1 MSIPQT
7 QVMTGL
13 GYSNSEISA
22 FTSAE
27 AALALRYNRVERLP
41 EMVDVFT
48 MPDKIGC
55 DLDDMRL
62 VDGQWAKQF
71 RTIDQGNFTLMD
83 LSRISLVKD
92 LHLRGIPDKY
102 WRFVSDTYSQRLD
115 LTRDEIDGF
124 IKSSQGFVSRTK
136 LIVNTSQSIRFTSRF
151 NGGVSVVF
159 SHDSEESLPVEKAIR
174 RCITRGNT
182 GKSAE
187 IVRLIVAKDAEAKN
201 LSRLLIR
208 QAIGVILLDEEI
220 ENAYVYT
227 SRVHYR
233 LYKQLGV
240 SPNKVLPIGERDV
253 LIALKRKDLEM
264 LYLHTQDV
272 N

>member
-7 QVMTGL
+7 QAMTGSL
-13 GYSNSEISA
+13 HSLSEMA
-22 FTSAE
+22 RFTFAE
-27 AALALRYNRVERLP
+27 AAFAFRYNREHLLP
-41 EMVDVFT
+41 ELVDLFT
-48 MPDKIGC
+48 TPEEIGN
-55 DLDDMRL
+55 DLDDLRL
-62 VDGQWAKQF
+62 LEGQWAKQF
-71 RTIDQGNFTLMD
+71 RTPDQGNFSLMD
-83 LSRISLVKD
+83 LSKIGWVQD

-102 WRFVSDTYSQRLD
+102 WRFVSDTYLQRLN

-124 IKSSQGFVSRTK
+124 IKSSQQFVSRAK
-136 LIVNTSQSIRFTSRF
+136 LILNTTQSIRFTSRF

-159 SHDSEESLPVEKAIR
+159 SNDKDESLPLEKAIHR
-174 RCITRGNT
+174 RVSRGST

-187 IVRLIVAKDAEAKN
+187 IVRLTVAKDADAKD
-201 LSRLLIR
+201 LCRLLIR

-227 SRVHYR
+227 SKVHYR

-253 LIALKRKDLEM
+253 LITLVRKDLEM
-264 LYLHTQDV
+264 LHQHTQIGR
-272 N
+272 